1 MYLLVIKQLV
11 IMLIIAASSFGITKA
26 FKFGKTEQQYVS
38 KMLLLYIN
46 PCLILS
52 HFDLDFDIGKLK
64 SFGFVFALSLTAHV
78 IMALIAFIF
87 IRTRKEKAVAAAN
100 TRSQSSESGT
110 SPEADSSAATSSI
123 ESGSSA
129 GELASKQKSLD
140 VIDKMSIVLS
150 NCGFIGIPLISGVL
164 GEEGVFYLLAYITTF
179 NIAVWTYGYFLMAG
193 RVKLVKILTNPN
205 IISVVLGIVIFCLPF
220 RLPDVLSKPVKL
232 VGSMNT
238 AMAMILLGM
247 LFANFK
253 KTQNTGYT
261 KRLIRVAFVKYILEA
276 LAVFA
281 LVFGVYNLF
290 PTVQDIRLICYV
302 VFIASLCP
310 AAMSVSSMAVI
321 FNKDESY
328 SALICMT
335 TSVLCVLF
343 LPLSVGL
350 AELAF

>member
-1 MYLLVIKQLV
+1 MLAECALLPSSKLKEKKMYLLVIKQLV

-87 IRTRKEKAVAAAN
+87 IRTRKEKAVAAA
-100 TRSQSSESGT
+100 TK
-110 SPEADSSAATSSI
+110 SI

-129 GELASKQKSLD
+129 GELALKQKSLD

-261 KRLIRVAFVKYILEA
+261 KRLIRVACVKYILEA
-276 LAVFA
+276 LAVFV

>member
-87 IRTRKEKAVAAAN
+87 IRTRKEKAVAAA
-100 TRSQSSESGT
+100 T
-110 SPEADSSAATSSI
+110 ASI
-123 ESGSSA
+123 ESGFSA

-140 VIDKMSIVLS
+140 IIDKMSIVLS

-276 LAVFA
+276 LAVFV

>member
-1 MYLLVIKQLV
+1 
-11 IMLIIAASSFGITKA
+11 
-26 FKFGKTEQQYVS
+26 
-38 KMLLLYIN
+38 
-46 PCLILS
+46 
-52 HFDLDFDIGKLK
+52 
-64 SFGFVFALSLTAHV
+64 
-78 IMALIAFIF
+78 
-87 IRTRKEKAVAAAN
+87 
-100 TRSQSSESGT
+100 
-110 SPEADSSAATSSI
+110 
-123 ESGSSA
+123 
-129 GELASKQKSLD
+129 
-140 VIDKMSIVLS
+140 
-150 NCGFIGIPLISGVL
+150 
-164 GEEGVFYLLAYITTF
+164 
-179 NIAVWTYGYFLMAG
+179 
-193 RVKLVKILTNPN
+193 
-205 IISVVLGIVIFCLPF
+205 
-220 RLPDVLSKPVKL
+220 
-232 VGSMNT
+232 MNT

>member
-87 IRTRKEKAVAAAN
+87 IRTRKEKAVAAA
-100 TRSQSSESGT
+100 
-110 SPEADSSAATSSI
+110 TSSI
-123 ESGSSA
+123 QSGSSA

-276 LAVFA
+276 LAVFV